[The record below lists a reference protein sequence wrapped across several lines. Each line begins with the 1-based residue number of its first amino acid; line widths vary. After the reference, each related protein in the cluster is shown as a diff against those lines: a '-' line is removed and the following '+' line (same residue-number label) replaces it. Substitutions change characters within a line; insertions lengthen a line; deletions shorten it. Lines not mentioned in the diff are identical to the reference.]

1 MIEVQGHRS
10 NDEETLLRHLG
21 ARADSVELDV
31 GLREGAL
38 VVAHDADFADASGL
52 TLDRALELAG
62 STELVVEAKC
72 YPPETPQPEEFAEA
86 LEPYLD
92 RIRVISFEPWVL
104 REVRKRRPEA
114 AIGFLFEEPVEVT
127 AFAPTIG
134 PDRRLVTRELVQT
147 AHGLGMR
154 VVPWTVN
161 EPSEMEHLL
170 DLGVDGLVTDD
181 VAAARLVVAA
191 RS

>member
-10 NDEETLLRHLG
+10 NDEETLRRHLEAG
-21 ARADSVELDV
+21 ADSIELDV
-31 GLREGAL
+31 GLRDGAL
-38 VVAHDADFADASGL
+38 VVAHETDLEDASGL

-62 STELVVEAKC
+62 SIPLVVEAKC
-72 YPPETPQPEEFAEA
+72 YPPETPQPEDFAAA

-104 REVRKRRPEA
+104 RGVRKRNSDTS
-114 AIGFLFEEPVEVT
+114 IGFLFEEPVELT
-127 AFAPTIG
+127 AWAPTIG

-147 AHGLGMR
+147 AHGLGVR

-161 EPSEMEHLL
+161 EPNEMERLL

-181 VAAARLVVAA
+181 VPTARLVVAD
-191 RS
+191 R

>member
-10 NDEETLLRHLG
+10 NDEETLVRHLG
-21 ARADSVELDV
+21 AGADAIELDV
-31 GLREGAL
+31 GLRHGEL

-62 STELVVEAKC
+62 SVPLVVEAKC
-72 YPPETPQPEEFAEA
+72 YPPETPQPDEFAAA

-104 REVRKRRPEA
+104 REVRKRNPEA

-147 AHGLGMR
+147 AHGLGVR

-161 EPSEMEHLL
+161 DPDEMTRLL
-170 DLGVDGLVTDD
+170 DLGVDGLVTDE
-181 VAAARLVVAA
+181 VEEARLVVDA
-191 RS
+191 R

>member
-1 MIEVQGHRS
+1 VIEVQGHKA
-10 NDEETLLRHLG
+10 NDEGTLERHLAAG
-21 ARADSVELDV
+21 ADSIELDV
-31 GLREGAL
+31 GLRDGEL
-38 VVAHDADFADASGL
+38 VVAHDADLADASGL

-62 STELVVEAKC
+62 STPLVVEAKC
-72 YPPETPQPEEFAEA
+72 YPPETAQPEEFAEA
-86 LEPYLD
+86 LAPYLEQVK
-92 RIRVISFEPWVL
+92 VISFEPWVL

-147 AHGLGMR
+147 AHGLGVR

-161 EPSEMEHLL
+161 DPDEMTRLL

-181 VAAARLVVAA
+181 VALARQVVAA
-191 RS
+191 R

>member
-1 MIEVQGHRS
+1 VIEVQGHKA
-10 NDEETLLRHLG
+10 NDEATLERHLAAG
-21 ARADSVELDV
+21 ADSIELDV
-31 GLREGAL
+31 GLRGGEL
-38 VVAHDADFADASGL
+38 VVAHDPDFADASGL

-62 STELVVEAKC
+62 STPLVVEAKC

-86 LEPYLD
+86 LEPYLE

-104 REVRKRRPEA
+104 REVRKRNPDA
-114 AIGFLFEEPVEVT
+114 AIGFLFEEPAEVT
-127 AFAPTIG
+127 AFAPTVG

-147 AHGLGMR
+147 AHRLGVR

-161 EPSEMEHLL
+161 DADEMTRLL

-181 VAAARLVVAA
+181 VALARQVVAA
-191 RS
+191 R

>member
-1 MIEVQGHRS
+1 MIEVQGHKS
-10 NDEETLLRHLG
+10 NDEETLRRHLAAG
-21 ARADSVELDV
+21 ADSVELDV
-31 GLREGAL
+31 GLRDGEL

-62 STELVVEAKC
+62 STPLVVEAKC
-72 YPPETPQPEEFAEA
+72 YPPQTPQPEEFARA

-104 REVRKRRPEA
+104 REVRKRRPDA
-114 AIGFLFEEPVEVT
+114 VLGFLFEEPVELT
-127 AFAPTIG
+127 AFAPTVG
-134 PDRRLVTRELVQT
+134 PDRRLVTRELVQS
-147 AHGLGMR
+147 AHGLGVR

-161 EPSEMEHLL
+161 DPDEMTRLL

-181 VAAARLVVAA
+181 VPVARQVLAG
-191 RS
+191 R